1 MTIRKLAEQ
10 WRQKGAQKVTE
21 VNEQSQNEEH
31 LPGIVAELG
40 TLQPKSLIFEE
51 GMGNIF
57 GRHVASIKRAVERGE
72 LPPPVRMFG
81 KNAWTVEVIT
91 AHVAARL
98 DTAAVERERYEQKVR
113 KLSP

>member
-1 MTIRKLAEQ
+1 MTEA
-10 WRQKGAQKVTE
+10 
-21 VNEQSQNEEH
+21 NEQSQKEEY

-40 TLQPKSLIFEE
+40 TLPPKSLIFEE

-57 GRHVASIKRAVERGE
+57 GRHVASIKRAVDRGE

-91 AHVAARL
+91 AHVTARL
-98 DTAAVERERYEQKVR
+98 DKATTERERCEQKVR